1 MESTTHL
8 SDYLAILRRRRRQ
21 IIRVAVGV
29 FVLAVALALVLPTV
43 YRATATLLI
52 EQEMSPE
59 LVPSTVTGYLT
70 QRVKVIE
77 ARILTPEN
85 LAAIAKKRDLY
96 AEEREAGDRAVAARM
111 RGNIEIEP
119 VSANVTDPR
128 SGRSGT
134 ATIAFNVSYD
144 APTPEMAQ
152 AVAQELAQL
161 FIDENRAVRTAAAKG
176 ASGFLQ
182 EEETRLRKQIDE
194 LEAKLADY
202 KAKNQGRLPE
212 LMNVNMQMLERAQR
226 EIEEANRQIYS
237 LEERRLQ
244 LQSQLGLVEPYTG
257 DSPGGRLRL
266 VQTEYLAAA
275 SRYSPEH
282 PDVVRLRRELESL
295 KQQAGVVDERAVAE
309 EQYRKARAD
318 LAAAR
323 QKYSANHPDVIKL
336 QQTVA
341 NLERQMKRASSAPG
355 GFAMKPDNPAYVTL
369 QTQLDT
375 VALSLQAAMEQR
387 KRAEQRIAEYEVR
400 LQQTPRVEQEG
411 LALQR
416 DYDAALKKYREIKQN
431 LMSAN
436 LALELEKEQKG
447 ERYSILEPPALPGSP
462 ERPNRKAFILL
473 GLVLGIGSGVGYA
486 SLAEYMDRT
495 VRGSPSVAN
504 LLGAQ
509 PLAVIPFIPNG
520 IDPPARP
527 A

>member
-21 IIRVAVGV
+21 IIRVAAAV
-29 FVLAVALALVLPTV
+29 FVLAVVLALVLPSV
-43 YRATATLLI
+43 YRSTATLLI
-52 EQEMSPE
+52 EQEMSPD

-85 LAAIAKKRDLY
+85 LAGIARKRDLY
-96 AEEREAGDRAVAARM
+96 AEEREAGDQAVAARM
-111 RGNIEIEP
+111 RGNIKIEP

-128 SGRSGT
+128 SGRSGL
-134 ATIAFNVSYD
+134 ATIAFAVSYE

-161 FIDENRAVRTAAAKG
+161 FIDENRAMRTATARG

-182 EEETRLRKQIDE
+182 EEEARLRKYIGG
-194 LEAKLADY
+194 LEAQLAAY
-202 KAKNQGRLPE
+202 KSKNQGRLPE
-212 LMNVNMQMLERAQR
+212 SMNLNMQMLERAQR
-226 EIEEANRQIYS
+226 EIEEANRQIYN

-244 LQSQLGLVEPYTG
+244 LQSQLALVEPHTG
-257 DSPGGRLRL
+257 DSPGGRLRQ

-275 SRYSPEH
+275 SRYSAEH
-282 PDVVRLRRELESL
+282 PDVVRLRRELDSL
-295 KQQAGVVDERAVAE
+295 KQQTGVVDERTVAE
-309 EQYRKARAD
+309 QQYRKARAD

-323 QKYSANHPDVIKL
+323 EKYAADHPDVVKL
-336 QQTVA
+336 QKTVG
-341 NLERQMKRASSAPG
+341 NLERQVKRASSGPG
-355 GFAMKPDNPAYVTL
+355 GFVMRPDNPAYVTL

-375 VALSLQAAMEQR
+375 VALSLQAAIEQR
-387 KRAEQRIAEYEVR
+387 ERAERRIAEYESR
-400 LQQTPRVEQEG
+400 LVQTPRVEQEG

-416 DYDAALKKYREIKQN
+416 DYDAAMKKYREIRQN
-431 LMSAN
+431 LMSAD

-447 ERYSILEPPALPGSP
+447 ERYSILEPPVLPGSP
-462 ERPNRKAFILL
+462 ERPNRKAFVLL

-495 VRGSPSVAN
+495 VRGSPSVAGV
-504 LLGAQ
+504 LGAQ

-520 IDPPARP
+520 IDPPTRTA
-527 A
+527 